1 MKFLDEQLDAATGV
15 RHPVVQVGPNPP
27 TDEQVAIIDAAI
39 NSHDNLL
46 INALAGAAKTSTLVM
61 IANQPSMQKVSTLCV
76 AFNKKIQ
83 LEMQSRLPSNCVAMT
98 LHSLGCRVWG
108 QAIGRRTN
116 INSKKTFQIL
126 DELLKKERKDVQEE
140 VRENFSDLMKLI
152 GSAKNSGFV
161 PESSPHRPTLRL
173 YDKDEDYFLTLDEEL
188 PHSIEY
194 MLIKA
199 LNESIK
205 LSFAGNIDFDDMIY
219 MPTVFPSKFPQYP
232 LTMVDE
238 SQDLSTLNHAML
250 EQMVGNNRLFAVGDP
265 FQAIYGFRGAHES
278 SMQLLQHRFNMRE
291 MRLTTSFRCPTAV
304 VEAARWRAPLMNG
317 PSWAKAGC
325 VQALKEWSVDDLPQD
340 AVIICRNNAPL
351 YRTAIRLL
359 MNGRFPQLIGN
370 DIGKTILK
378 TLKKLGPGEM
388 RSEQIY
394 EAIDVAEMRKVS
406 RTREHAK
413 DSVRDFFAC
422 LRLFVPRG
430 ETLDEVIAYADYIIN
445 TEGPIRL
452 MTGHKSKGLEFPNV
466 FILDKQ
472 LCRLDSEGQDK
483 NVLYVM
489 QTRSQENLTYITSET
504 FISNEPEG
512 AAQ

>member
-1 MKFLDEQLDAATGV
+1 MKFLNEQMGVATDAP
-15 RHPVVQVGPNPP
+15 RHAVIQVGSNPP

-39 NSHDNLL
+39 NTHDNLL

-83 LEMQSRLPSNCVAMT
+83 LEMQERLPSNCVAMT
-98 LHSLGCRVWG
+98 LHSLGVRVWG
-108 QAIGRRTN
+108 QAIGRKSN
-116 INSKKTFQIL
+116 INFKKTFQIL
-126 DELLKKERKDVQEE
+126 DELLKKERKDVQDE
-140 VRENFSDLMKLI
+140 VRENFADLMKMI
-152 GSAKNSGFV
+152 GAAKNAGFV
-161 PESSPHRPTLRL
+161 PEASSRVPTLRMFAS
-173 YDKDEDYFLTLDEEL
+173 DNDYFLTLDEEP
-188 PHSIEY
+188 PHAIRTVFLKAMIASIER
-194 MLIKA
+194 A
-199 LNESIK
+199 FNGE
-205 LSFAGNIDFDDMIY
+205 IDFDDMIF
-219 MPTVFPSKFPQYP
+219 MPVVFPAKFPQYP

-238 SQDLSTLNHAML
+238 SQDLSSLNHAML

-278 SMQLLQHRFNMRE
+278 SMSLLKERFSMKE
-291 MRLTTSFRCPTAV
+291 MNLTTSFRCPTAV
-304 VEAARWRAPLMNG
+304 VQAAQWRAPLMKA
-317 PSWAKAGC
+317 PTWAKVGE
-325 VQALKEWSVDDLPQD
+325 VKERATWSVEDLPQD

-378 TLKKLGPGEM
+378 TLKKIGDGDMNCEAV
-388 RSEQIY
+388 Y
-394 EAIDVAEMRKVS
+394 EAIDVAEMQKLS
-406 RTREHAK
+406 RAREHAK

-430 ETLDEVIAYADYIIN
+430 DTLNDIIAYADYIIN

-452 MTGHKSKGLEFPNV
+452 MTGHKSKGLEFHNV
-466 FILDKQ
+466 FILDQ
-472 LCRLDSEGQDK
+472 HLCKLDQPGQDR

-489 QTRSQENLTYITSET
+489 QTRSQENLTYIYSDG

-512 AAQ
+512 SL